1 MAELAIPLVALGG
14 LYVISNHDKDK
25 ETVVEGFDRVNRVD
39 RNLGALP
46 GVKPPVPPVNY
57 PVNTPLKSTNPRY
70 YPDANQTTDKFFKQ
84 TVFEKV
90 EQSNPRESVGGSTQ
104 SAMSLTGKPINKAD
118 FKHNNMVP
126 FFGARVKGS
135 SGGHDGAQSRLDN
148 MQGAGSQYIR
158 KREQAPLFKPQANM
172 TWANGMPNTTEF
184 MLSRQNPSTKMNNI
198 KPWDEQRVAPGL
210 GQGYTTQGSGSGYN
224 AAVEDRKAWLPK
236 TVNELRVETNPKI
249 TFGLDGLQGPAVSKI
264 KESSNTKT
272 IGRVEKN
279 RPDTDYEVGPSRWFT
294 TTGAEHGPTYR
305 SQVELQDVNRPD
317 YSETNYFGDGADAG
331 RATYVNTY
339 ENKSHKQHLGQEQMG
354 LATGKGGAS
363 ANDYGNGSYTNV
375 CNNRSSTRQ
384 PEEMGPLQ
392 GLVSAITA
400 PILDV
405 LRPTRK
411 ENVIGNARING
422 NATAPVFNGQVHNPG
437 DRLRTTIKEQTEQG
451 SGHLYYQNQGSD
463 GYRVAN
469 PTVGSQHRDT
479 TCTQFTGNAQP
490 VNSAAMSQVSNYNQ
504 RNANKTAPG
513 RTAQGAMDSFNGD
526 INMSLRNDALRQNN
540 RANAPAATTSAI
552 PSMQTYG
559 DVNMPQYYNECQG
572 CDRINPDI
580 LTAFKNNPYTQSLNS
595 WA

>member
-25 ETVVEGFDRVNRVD
+25 DNEVKEGFQNEGVNR
-39 RNLGALP
+39 NMGPLP
-46 GVKPPVPPVNY
+46 GVKPPMPPVNY
-57 PVNTPLKSTNPRY
+57 PKNTPIKNTNPRY
-70 YPDANQTTDKFFKQ
+70 YPDANQTTDKYFRQ
-84 TVFEKV
+84 DVFQRI
-90 EQSNPRESVGGSTQ
+90 EQNNPRESNGGGTQ
-104 SAMSLTGKPINKAD
+104 QSLGLNGAPINKAD

-135 SGGHDGAQSRLDN
+135 TTGHDGAQSRLDN

-158 KREQAPLFKPQANM
+158 KTEQAPLFKPQANM

-184 MLSRQNPSTKMNNI
+184 MLSRQMPSTKMNNI
-198 KPWDEQRVAPGL
+198 KPWDEERVAPGL
-210 GQGYTTQGSGSGYN
+210 GQGYTTTGSGSGYN
-224 AAVEDRKAWLPK
+224 AAMEDRKAWLPK
-236 TVNELRVETNPKI
+236 TVNELRVETNPKV
-249 TFGLDGLQGPAVSKI
+249 TFGLDGHQGPAVSRI
-264 KESSNTKT
+264 KQAGNTQT
-272 IGRVEKN
+272 QGRVEKN
-279 RPDTDYEVGPSRWFT
+279 RPDTDYTVGPSRWFT
-294 TTGAEHGPTYR
+294 TTGVEKAQTYR
-305 SQVELQDVNRPD
+305 SKVELQDVNRPD

-339 ENKSHKQHLGQEQMG
+339 ENKTHKQQLDGPG
-354 LATGKGGAS
+354 IAAPTAKGP
-363 ANDYGNGSYTNV
+363 ANKADYGNGSYTNV

-422 NATAPVFNGQVHNPG
+422 NATAPVFNGQVYNPG
-437 DRLRTTIKEQTEQG
+437 DRLRTTIKEQTVEG
-451 SGHLYYQNQGSD
+451 TGHLYYQNQGAD
-463 GYRVAN
+463 GYKVAN
-469 PTVGSQHRDT
+469 PRAGSQHRDT
-479 TCTQFTGNAQP
+479 TCAQFTGNAEA

-504 RNANKTAPG
+504 RNINKSAPG
-513 RTAQGAMDSFNGD
+513 RTNQGGTDSFNGD
-526 INMSLRNDALRQNN
+526 INMTLRNDALRQNN
-540 RANAPAATTSAI
+540 RANAPASTTSAI
-552 PSMQTYG
+552 PSAQTFG

-572 CDRINPDI
+572 CDRIDPNI